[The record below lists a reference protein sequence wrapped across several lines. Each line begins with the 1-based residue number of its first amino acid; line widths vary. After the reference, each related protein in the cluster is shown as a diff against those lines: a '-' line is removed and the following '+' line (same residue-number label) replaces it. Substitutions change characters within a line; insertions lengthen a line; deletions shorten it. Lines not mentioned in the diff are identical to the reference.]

1 LNTLNKKAAEISA
14 AFLFSKFYLLA
25 GTAIACENLAQFS
38 PKIVSYFRAEFFK
51 VAFMPKKVLIVEDNQ
66 DTRSFMKLLIETYGY
81 EVFEA
86 EDGIEALDKYKE
98 HLPDIILMDMS
109 LPTVCGLTATKAIRE
124 LDASGSVPI
133 LAVTAFGKDY
143 YDEAI
148 AAGCNDL
155 ICKPVDFDA
164 LQPAIEKYLKK

>member
-1 LNTLNKKAAEISA
+1 MKKGSVISV
-14 AFLFSKFYLLA
+14 AFFYLINFTIYS
-25 GTAIACENLAQFS
+25 GIVIAYKNPAQFVS
-38 PKIVSYFRAEFFK
+38 SILSYFKPIFFK

-86 EDGIEALDKYKE
+86 EDGIEALDRYKE

-109 LPTVCGLTATKAIRE
+109 LPTVCGLTATRAIRE
-124 LDASGSVPI
+124 LDASNSVPI